1 MSAAISDV
9 WGFILIGCF
18 LSLILFGIIL
28 AQAFTYYQ
36 HCEKDGLRLQ
46 VFVGILVALDA
57 VSTSLAMA
65 WVYGLFIHGWGNA
78 AALQMDN
85 WLIAADPML
94 AGGIACIVQLFFA
107 WRLHIIGSTRYP
119 ELVTREPPRSSA
131 LAEYVI
137 AKQNWLTAFICICS
151 FATLLGGIGTGIG
164 VLWVKEYTH
173 FLRFEPIASVWGV
186 SAAVADFTITVAMTY
201 HLRRAKGGFEATD
214 RLLNRVIQLTLQ
226 NGLLTSLTA
235 FLNLWLYLFL
245 TKPYDIS
252 FTFLITKLYSNSV
265 LSSLNARTYLR
276 PLANITMNL
285 GERSPVESRVIDF
298 NQSSSSDL
306 QRP

>member
-1 MSAAISDV
+1 
-9 WGFILIGCF
+9 
-18 LSLILFGIIL
+18 
-28 AQAFTYYQ
+28 
-36 HCEKDGLRLQ
+36 
-46 VFVGILVALDA
+46 
-57 VSTSLAMA
+57 
-65 WVYGLFIHGWGNA
+65 
-78 AALQMDN
+78 MDN

-119 ELVTREPPRSSA
+119 ELVAREPPRSSA

-214 RLLNRVIQLTLQ
+214 RLLNRVIQRKSSTILLAPLITFSYLSVTLQ

-245 TKPYDIS
+245 VRVFPTSS
-252 FTFLITKLYSNSV
+252 F
-265 LSSLNARTYLR
+265 SLAYCA
-276 PLANITMNL
+276 P
-285 GERSPVESRVIDF
+285 
-298 NQSSSSDL
+298 
-306 QRP
+306 